1 LIPGELEEAIKATAE
16 TVQTLSQNLNSTMI
30 QLTRVS
36 TSIEALNSTLTTIMT
51 LNGILIIL
59 VIIAIAAALRKK

>member
-16 TVQTLSQNLNSTMI
+16 RVQTLSQNLNSTMI

-36 TSIEALNSTLTTIMT
+36 TSIEALSGTLTTIMA